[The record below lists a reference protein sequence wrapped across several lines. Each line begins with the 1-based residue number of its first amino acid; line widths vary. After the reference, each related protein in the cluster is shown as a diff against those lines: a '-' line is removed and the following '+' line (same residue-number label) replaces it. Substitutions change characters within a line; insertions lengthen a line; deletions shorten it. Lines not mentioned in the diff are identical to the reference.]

1 MSSNWDDPNEML
13 LRGQTARKQG
23 DMELAYQMFARAS
36 ELNPQDAQ
44 AWQGR
49 AETAT
54 SADEALVS
62 YGYAYALDEK
72 NQPLARTLDAT
83 IARRTAGA
91 LQEDV
96 GLLVAMGQELAEVGL
111 TDRAQTLFQRAAEL
125 DSSSTDA
132 WVWLAG
138 TSTDSA
144 TQVEYLNRALETNPR
159 DSRARAGLVALK
171 PPTVPD
177 STAPTVAA
185 PSETQ
190 FSNPPPPATSTAP
203 TDDLNALLAQA
214 SLTQDPQA
222 KIELYQRA
230 LQLDPDNVQAR
241 DGLFAARASQLDNSA
256 RTPDSASIAQTSRQS
271 SAAAPSDNRMRT
283 IFIILVAL
291 VVILALAGILLLL
304 TQ

>member
-1 MSSNWDDPNEML
+1 ML

-44 AWQGR
+44 AWQWR

-111 TDRAQTLFQRAAEL
+111 TDRAHTLFQRAAEL
-125 DSSSTDA
+125 DSSATDA

-138 TSTDSA
+138 TSPESA

-177 STAPTVAA
+177 AVAPTATAPA
-185 PSETQ
+185 ETQ
-190 FSNPPPPATSTAP
+190 ISNPPPPSTNAAP

-214 SLTQDPQA
+214 SLAQDPQA

-230 LQLDPDNVQAR
+230 LQLDPDNIQAR
-241 DGLFAARASQLDNSA
+241 DGLFTARANQLDDSA
-256 RTPDSASIAQTSRQS
+256 RTPDAASPTRTSRQAS
-271 SAAAPSDNRMRT
+271 VAAQSDNRMRT